1 MRLRRATID
10 DAEAILSIIER
21 APDGG
26 DIVPARASLVDI
38 AAFLRSE
45 SAGAF
50 VAEYGERDVGAALF
64 NRQGDVFW
72 LFRLAVIESARERG
86 VGKALV
92 RAVEAGARGIGATAV
107 FVQLAKGSHVQ
118 SFYKSRCFEV
128 DNEEP
133 DLIAGRPATL
143 VDLVKLV

>member
-10 DAEAILSIIER
+10 DAEAILHIVER
-21 APDGG
+21 APNSADV
-26 DIVPARASLVDI
+26 VPARASLADI

-45 SAGAF
+45 SAGAH
-50 VAEYGERDVGAALF
+50 VADDGERDVGAALF

-72 LFRLAVIESARERG
+72 LFRLAVIESARDRG

-92 RAVEAGARGIGATAV
+92 RAVEAGARGDGATAV

-118 SFYKSRCFEV
+118 SFFEALGFEV

-133 DLIAGRPATL
+133 DVIAGRPATL